1 MAHELHFY
9 RLQLII
15 SKGLNMKR
23 QFVLFALLLMV
34 LLPLGTRA
42 QEVASLTGI
51 VTDPSGAV
59 LPDVTVKLQ
68 DSKTGTRYE
77 TKTNSDGGYT
87 FARLLPGPGYRLEL
101 SKEGFE
107 TTAISNIYVAV
118 GTTHTQNAEL
128 QIGKISE
135 SVEVSGIGQAV
146 TLDTTDATIG
156 NNFDMRNVHELPI
169 QIRDSPAALLVLQPG
184 VTSDD
189 LTADDPNSS
198 RDGSV
203 TGSRTDQGNITLD
216 GLDVNDF
223 ATGQAFSTVGNAPVD
238 SIQEFRAE
246 TANPL
251 AASGRGSGAQIQLV
265 TKSGS
270 NNWHGSLFEYHR
282 NTVTEAN
289 DFFNK
294 QAGIDR
300 PKLIRNQFGGSIGGP
315 VIKDK
320 LFFFFNYQARRDA
333 QEDTVTTVVPLDSFR
348 AGNVGYINNNSGCDE
363 ASRFNTQPNCI
374 SFVNPAGVASFDPQ
388 GVGDNSAL
396 LSFING
402 RYPQANDLS
411 GGDGVN
417 TGGFRFNA
425 PASRTAN
432 DYVARLDYN
441 LNSKMKL
448 FGRLSIL
455 RDNSGDDRNFPAA
468 VRFPGD
474 PITHEILDHSYA
486 YVIGHTWTL
495 SNNKV
500 NQFFFGETRSDLNF
514 PTPFNPIGTT
524 FYATFGPLASPYDQ
538 QESQHRVI
546 PIPVFRD
553 DFSYVKGTH
562 NFQIG
567 GTFKPIRTNSNQVN
581 DFNFVTMGLGGN
593 LQNLDDTFRP
603 NDILQNDPN
612 AVASGLYD
620 SAFTFALGRFGAI
633 ASNFNNAHDL
643 SALPQ
648 GTGHTRN
655 YRYYETEVYFQDS
668 WRMRN
673 DFTMTY
679 GLRYQYYSV
688 PYETNGLE
696 AIPSLNLADFYAPR
710 AAQGPLGGFDLP
722 LLSYTLGGKANDGPG
737 LYKPD
742 WKDFA
747 PRLAFAYN
755 PSADNGFFGHLLGN
769 HKTVLR
775 AGAGVVFDHPATNA
789 LNFVQDQA
797 TYIFQSASAT
807 TFGTDNPTDSLQ
819 NDPRFT
825 EIGTIPAITP
835 APVVTVPFEPF
846 VDNGVADGAAQGQA
860 NYAIDAGLKT
870 PYSITYTLGFQR
882 DLPANFMFE
891 AAYFGRLGRRLLA
904 QADAGQ
910 VVDFHDAASGHNLV
924 GDFFDLSQQLRNGV
938 DPGSVTPEPFFEGQ
952 FSGLTS
958 FIATNFND
966 LTVRG
971 DLTDTLQIL
980 DSLGFPAGI
989 GLHPQF
995 GSNVYIT
1002 NKSYSSYNGLL
1013 TSLHKRFSHG
1023 LQFDLNYTF
1032 SHSID
1037 SVSVP
1042 ANNIFGTGN
1051 FAGGVICDITNLK
1064 ACRGNS
1070 DFDITHIVTAN
1081 YIYELPFGHGKQF
1094 GAAAPGWANQLIGG
1108 WQVSGT
1114 FNWHSGYAFTTVSN
1128 AFPISFANN
1137 APAIFN
1143 GDRSAIATHI
1153 HSDPTTGVQL
1163 FADPDAARAAF
1174 RGPLGL
1180 EGGTRNN
1187 LRGPGFTNFDIGV
1200 AKHFPVTEKVT
1211 VEFRADAFNAFNHV
1225 NFGLPGVSSGAL
1237 NGGTADISD
1246 PGSFGI
1252 ITTAAKPREIQFA
1265 LRLDF

>member
-1 MAHELHFY
+1 
-9 RLQLII
+9 
-15 SKGLNMKR
+15 MKR
-23 QFVLFALLLMV
+23 QFVLFGLLLMV
-34 LLPLGTRA
+34 LLPAVAPA

-59 LPDVTVKLQ
+59 VIDVTVRLL
-68 DSKTGTRYE
+68 DTKTGTRYE
-77 TKTNSDGGYT
+77 TKTKSDGGYT

-101 SKEGFE
+101 NKEGFE
-107 TTAISNIYVAV
+107 SLAISNIYVAV

-128 QIGKISE
+128 RVGKVSE
-135 SVEVSGIGQAV
+135 SVEVSGVEQAV

-189 LTADDPNSS
+189 LVADDPNSS

-270 NNWHGSLFEYHR
+270 NDWHGSLFEYHR

-289 DFFNK
+289 DFFNR
-294 QAGIDR
+294 QAGVDR

-315 VIKDK
+315 ILKDK

-333 QEDTVTTVVPLDSFR
+333 QEDTVSTVVPLDSFR
-348 AGNVGYINNNSGCDE
+348 AGNIGYINSSAGCDE
-363 ASRFNTQPNCI
+363 ASRINTQPNCI
-374 SFVNPAGVASFDPQ
+374 SFVSPSGVAGFDPQ
-388 GVGDNSAL
+388 GVGDDAAL
-396 LSFING
+396 LSFITG

-417 TGGFRFNA
+417 TGAFRFNA

-432 DYVARLDYN
+432 DYVARVDYN
-441 LNSKMKL
+441 LTSKMKL

-455 RDNSGDDRNFPAA
+455 RDNSGDDRNFAAPAL
-468 VRFPGD
+468 FPGD
-474 PITHEILDHSYA
+474 PITHQILDHSYA
-486 YVIGHTWTL
+486 YVIGHTWAI

-500 NQFFFGETRSDLNF
+500 NQFFYGETRSDLNF
-514 PTPFNPIGTT
+514 PTSFNPIGTT
-524 FYATFGPLASPYDQ
+524 FYATFGPLTSPYYQ
-538 QESQHRVI
+538 QESQHRVVPI
-546 PIPVFRD
+546 PIFRD
-553 DFSYVKGTH
+553 DFSYVKGKH
-562 NFQIG
+562 NFQMG
-567 GTFKPIRTNSNQVN
+567 GTFKPIRTNSNQIN

-593 LQNLDDTFRP
+593 LQNLDDSLRP
-603 NDILQNDPN
+603 GDILQDSN
-612 AVASGLYD
+612 AVATGLYD

-633 ASNFNNAHDL
+633 ASNFNNARNL

-655 YRYYETEVYFQDS
+655 YRYYETELYFQDS
-668 WRMRN
+668 WRMRT
-673 DFTMTY
+673 DLTMTY

-696 AIPSLNLADFYAPR
+696 AIPSVDLAQFYAPR
-710 AAQGPLGGFDLP
+710 AVQGPQGSLADLP
-722 LLSYTLGGKANDGPG
+722 LVNYTLGGKANHAPG
-737 LYKPD
+737 LYRPD

-755 PSADNGFFGHLLGN
+755 PSADEDFFGHLLGS
-769 HKTVLR
+769 HKTVIR
-775 AGAGVVFDHPATNA
+775 AGAGVVYDHPATNA

-797 TYIFQSASAT
+797 TYIFQSASST
-807 TFGTDNPTDSLQ
+807 IFGSADPNAAPSDSLAS
-819 NDPRFT
+819 DPRFT
-825 EIGTIPAITP
+825 DIGTIPATTP
-835 APVVTVPFEPF
+835 APTITVPFQPF
-846 VDNGVADGAAQGQA
+846 VDNGVPVGAGEGQA
-860 NYAIDAGLKT
+860 NYAIDSGLRT

-910 VVDFHDAASGHNLV
+910 IVDFHDPVTGHSLV
-924 GDFFDLSQQLRNGV
+924 GDFFDLSQQLRNGT
-938 DPGSVTPEPFFEGQ
+938 DPGAVAAEPFFEGQ
-952 FSGLTS
+952 FPGLTS
-958 FIATNFND
+958 IIAEN
-966 LTVRG
+966 LTGLTARG
-971 DLTDTLQIL
+971 DLGDALQVL
-980 DSLGFPAGI
+980 DSVSLLAPGI

-1013 TSLHKRFSHG
+1013 ASLHKRLSHG

-1037 SVSVP
+1037 NVSVP
-1042 ANNIFGTGN
+1042 ANNVFGTGN
-1051 FAGGVICDITNLK
+1051 FAGGLICDITDLK

-1070 DFDITHIVTAN
+1070 DFDITHVITGN
-1081 YIYELPFGHGKQF
+1081 FIYELPFGRGKQF
-1094 GAAAPGWANQLIGG
+1094 GAASPGWANQIIGG
-1108 WQVSGT
+1108 WQVAGT
-1114 FNWHSGYAFTTVSN
+1114 FNWHTGFAFTTVSN
-1128 AFPISFANN
+1128 AFPVSFANN

-1143 GDRSAIATHI
+1143 GDRSAVATQI
-1153 HSDPTTGVQL
+1153 HSDPDTGVQL
-1163 FADPDAARAAF
+1163 FADPNAARAAF

-1187 LRGPGFTNFDIGV
+1187 LRGPSFTNFDIGL
-1200 AKHFPVTEKVT
+1200 AKHFPITEKVSM
-1211 VEFRADAFNAFNHV
+1211 EFRADAFNAFNHV
-1225 NFGLPGVSSGAL
+1225 NFGLPGVSTGIF

-1246 PGSFGI
+1246 PSSFGI
-1252 ITTAAKPREIQFA
+1252 ITTAAKPREVQFA